1 MKNAQCSH
9 FLLTYCSVFSLFK
22 LFPKGIA
29 VQLHAKV
36 NVSCYIP
43 GKYELRYLSY
53 LKKKKRK
60 LSVLVK
66 RRLSVPVKPRSA

>member
-53 LKKKKRK
+53 LKKKKETQRPCEK
-60 LSVLVK
+60 EAQC
-66 RRLSVPVKPRSA
+66 PCET